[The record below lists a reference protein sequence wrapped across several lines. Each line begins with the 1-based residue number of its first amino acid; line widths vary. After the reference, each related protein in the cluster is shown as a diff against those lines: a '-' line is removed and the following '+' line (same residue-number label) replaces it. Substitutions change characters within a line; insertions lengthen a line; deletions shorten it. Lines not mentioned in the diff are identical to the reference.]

1 MSKDES
7 DMLLAHLTKWVQ
19 QPQFTIRYHWTEG
32 TIAMWDNRST
42 QHYVVND
49 FEGERVIQ
57 RVTIMGDKVES
68 SSNPK
73 WKPAL
78 REGFSAVTTHDKQ
91 LISHLKEKNLI

>member
-7 DMLLAHLTKWVQ
+7 DMLLAYLTKWVQ
-19 QPQFTIRYHWTEG
+19 KPQFTIRYHWTEG

-49 FEGERVIQ
+49 FQGERVIQ

-68 SSNPK
+68 SSNPV
-73 WKPAL
+73 
-78 REGFSAVTTHDKQ
+78 SYTHLTLPTKR
-91 LISHLKEKNLI
+91 IV